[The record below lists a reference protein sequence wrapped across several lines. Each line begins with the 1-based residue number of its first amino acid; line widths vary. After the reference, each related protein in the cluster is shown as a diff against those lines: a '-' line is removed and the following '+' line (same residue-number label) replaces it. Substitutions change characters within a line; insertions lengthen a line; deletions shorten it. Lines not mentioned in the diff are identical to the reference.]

1 MIQILCGVFGILIG
15 IVGLVNGVYYGIV
28 FILGGLILSAVGYR
42 SLSKISKENGYAK
55 DDDDKVDDKYSRINA
70 ASQEKKQAG
79 VYNNKHTSS
88 QKDEGIP
95 VSISDA
101 DLNNDK
107 AISIV
112 ENDYNGIGTTVQEYT
127 TAEKEASE
135 KFSQWV
141 FEPNKHPEEILM
153 GGTFYIY
160 YRKQTGYLGDM
171 WLDLISVTVC
181 LDSYMVSYQFNCGIK
196 SESRSIKVS
205 NGFFASY
212 NDIYAKIAD
221 MLNSLSQSNRLGFT
235 EELLFE
241 DAVVKDWIAYSNER
255 LGLFLSKDTEP
266 SNIFGFNVS
275 ENEAET
281 VQKLCVDHNIKV
293 RREPNIGRSC
303 LVLEHDQT
311 IKLVPAVERVIE
323 LLHHYR
329 EDVEIDNIDFYEDNH
344 DMYEAFIDVH
354 FSEEEFHTA
363 AQNMNK
369 DIHRMPGLGDTDG
382 RAPVSFS
389 SLSTSFCKARIL
401 FFADDIEGMV
411 DINSRSVDIWC
422 EVTKAAPRYVM
433 LSDSDIGARIL
444 FNGVVTG
451 EKDKEPEEENSVLRF
466 PEIQLESDAELSE
479 EELKRMKEKRNAHLR
494 KMGYVNRNG
503 TFVKLES
510 IRFEKG
516 DQIRFGQFPQEK
528 NGEIRVV
535 DWVVLDVTED
545 KAVLLSKKA
554 LIQSGY
560 CDADKA
566 YGNNSIRL
574 WKNSSAREICNKQ
587 FFEQAFSR
595 EEKKYIVPYS
605 IESADD
611 KACCEDNVFLL
622 SEKQVNKWMPSA
634 ESRRTEP
641 SDYLVAHTNKTMA
654 FIEQQGRK
662 YAAWW
667 LLPEEN
673 NDSGDTEIYPKA
685 VWHSGDIQYHGRNI
699 YHKDFTIRPAI
710 CVRLN
715 NSGPFFKDS
724 IYRYLYDRTYVKLI
738 SGLLVR
744 IDRCNYTA
752 YRLNDE
758 LKEWNEDSVLFTEY
772 EYGELEGKVIE
783 IDDNYPIGKPY
794 QIKKS

>member
-1 MIQILCGVFGILIG
+1 MILILCGAFGILIG

-28 FILGGLILSAVGYR
+28 FIIGGLFLSAVGYR
-42 SLSKISKENGYAK
+42 SLSKTGKENGYDK
-55 DDDDKVDDKYSRINA
+55 DDDDKVDNKNLRINA
-70 ASQEKKQAG
+70 DTQGKKQ
-79 VYNNKHTSS
+79 VSDYNDKHTSR
-88 QKDEGIP
+88 QKGERIP
-95 VSISDA
+95 ASIPDA
-101 DLNNDK
+101 DLNHDK

-112 ENDYNGIGTTVQEYT
+112 ENDHDGVGTTVPEYT

-135 KFSQWV
+135 KFSHWI

-160 YRKQTGYLGDM
+160 FRKQTGVRGDM
-171 WLDLISVTVC
+171 WLDLISVTVYPDC
-181 LDSYMVSYQFNCGIK
+181 YMVSYQFNCGIK
-196 SESRSIKVS
+196 SESRSTKVS
-205 NGFFASY
+205 KGFFASY
-212 NDIYAKIAD
+212 HDIYAKIAD
-221 MLNSLSQSNRLGFT
+221 MLNGLSQSNRLGFT

-241 DAVVKDWIAYSNER
+241 DAVVKDWIAYSNEM

-275 ENEAET
+275 ENEAKT
-281 VQKLCVDHNIKV
+281 VQKLCFDHNIKV
-293 RREPNIGRSC
+293 RRKPNIGRSY

-329 EDVEIDNIDFYEDNH
+329 VDAEIDYVDFYEDNH
-344 DMYEAFIDVH
+344 DMYEAFLDVR
-354 FSEEEFHTA
+354 FSEEEFQTA

-369 DIHRMPGLGDTDG
+369 VIHRMPGLGDTG
-382 RAPVSFS
+382 APLSFS
-389 SLSTSFCKARIL
+389 SLSTSFCKARI
-401 FFADDIEGMV
+401 FFYADDIKGVV
-411 DINSRSVDIWC
+411 DINSQSVVIRC
-422 EVTKAAPRYVM
+422 EFTKAAPRYEM

-444 FNGVVTG
+444 FNGVVAG
-451 EKDKEPEEENSVLRF
+451 EKDNEPEEENNLLHF
-466 PEIQLESDAELSE
+466 PETQLESVAEISE
-479 EELKRMKEKRNAHLR
+479 EELKRMKDKRNAHLR

-503 TFVKLES
+503 TFVKPES

-516 DQIRFGQFPQEK
+516 DQIRFGQFPQGK
-528 NGEIRVV
+528 NGEIRLV
-535 DWVVLDVTED
+535 DWVVLDVMED
-545 KAVLLSKKA
+545 RAVLLSKKA

-566 YGNNSIRL
+566 YGNSSFLL
-574 WKNSSAREICNKQ
+574 WKNSSAREICNRQ

-595 EEKKYIVPYS
+595 EEMKYIVPYS

-622 SEKQVNKWMPSA
+622 AEKQVSEWMPSA
-634 ESRRTEP
+634 ESRRAEP
-641 SDYLVAHTNKTMA
+641 SDYLVAHTNKSMA

-667 LLPEEN
+667 LLPEEK
-673 NDSGDTEIYPKA
+673 NDSGNTEIYPKA
-685 VWHSGDIQYHGRNI
+685 VWHGGDIQYHGRNI
-699 YHKDFTIRPAI
+699 YHNDFTIRPAI

-724 IYRYLYDRTYVKLI
+724 IYRYLYDRIYVKMTT
-738 SGLLVR
+738 GLLVR

-752 YRLNDE
+752 YRLNNE

-772 EYGELEGKVIE
+772 EYGELGGKVIE
-783 IDDNYPIGKPY
+783 IDDNYPIGEPF
-794 QIKKS
+794 QNKKS